1 MAERELRHRDDV
13 WVLAHGPDGATR
25 RYPRIYLAEARTG
38 LEHPL
43 VSMEFEELYAQ
54 GRRIGLH
61 LLQPFWDSELV
72 DFLYRTPPELLNAGG
87 RSKALVRGAVAR
99 RFPGLGFEKQRK
111 RAATGVVR
119 SLIESDAQRAW
130 SELGGTRA
138 LGEAGLV
145 DVPALRREIDEILGR
160 GETGKYYR
168 GLGFLGLGKLRK
180 SETRGEGGLWQ
191 SARTWVPM
199 KLNVPR

>member
-1 MAERELRHRDDV
+1 
-13 WVLAHGPDGATR
+13 
-25 RYPRIYLAEARTG
+25 
-38 LEHPL
+38 
-43 VSMEFEELYAQ
+43 MEFEELYAQ

-160 GETGKYYR
+160 GETGKYYVVWD
-168 GLGFLGLGKLRK
+168 FLALESFVRARQ
-180 SETRGEGGLWQ
+180 EGEGSLWQ
-191 SARTWVPM
+191 SARSGF
-199 KLNVPR
+199 R